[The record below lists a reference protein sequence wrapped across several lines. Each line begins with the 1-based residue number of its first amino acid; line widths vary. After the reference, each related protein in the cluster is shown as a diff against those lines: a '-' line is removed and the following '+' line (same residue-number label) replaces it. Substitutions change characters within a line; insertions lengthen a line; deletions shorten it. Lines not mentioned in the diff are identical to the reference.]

1 MKLIS
6 HYSKSICI
14 AVFCAVFSMPCFC
27 QSVTFMGIDINE
39 NFISFNQKL
48 ASKIGMGNEDTYD
61 GHVNYSSTFAGING
75 CGVDVYRSTNGMV
88 GSIHVFKTNR
98 QHQLEFDLVNRI
110 IDSYTNKYGAPYQ
123 ITHPQ
128 KYPQSTIYNYKVGIH
143 MIQIQVLVRDDGTIF
158 WLHIY
163 YYPKGYIDANS
174 NVRINQNDI

>member
-75 CGVDVYRSTNGMV
+75 CIIDVYRRTNGMV
-88 GSIHVFKTNR
+88 SSIHVFKISP
-98 QHQLEFDLVNRI
+98 QFQLESDLVNRI

-128 KYPQSTIYNYKVGIH
+128 TQSTIYNYKVGIH
-143 MIQIQVLVRDDGTIF
+143 MIQIKVIVRDDGTICM
-158 WLHIY
+158 LHIY
-163 YYPKGYIDANS
+163 YYPKGCINANS